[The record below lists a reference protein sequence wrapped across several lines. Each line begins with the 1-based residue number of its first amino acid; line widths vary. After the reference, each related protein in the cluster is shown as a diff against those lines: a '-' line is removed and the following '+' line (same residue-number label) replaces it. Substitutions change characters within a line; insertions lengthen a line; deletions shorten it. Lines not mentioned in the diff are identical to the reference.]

1 MEGKVF
7 FPAWKVINS
16 DNFSVV
22 SKAKTEQIVLQR
34 SNEWKEKLKKRG
46 YLFHTAD
53 QTTFLKVSL
62 EIGDDTFSMEG
73 PFKHRM
79 WRN

>member
-1 MEGKVF
+1 MKRKV
-7 FPAWKVINS
+7 K
-16 DNFSVV
+16 
-22 SKAKTEQIVLQR
+22 
-34 SNEWKEKLKKRG
+34 KKRG

-73 PFKHRM
+73 HLEYSPFKHRM
-79 WRN
+79 